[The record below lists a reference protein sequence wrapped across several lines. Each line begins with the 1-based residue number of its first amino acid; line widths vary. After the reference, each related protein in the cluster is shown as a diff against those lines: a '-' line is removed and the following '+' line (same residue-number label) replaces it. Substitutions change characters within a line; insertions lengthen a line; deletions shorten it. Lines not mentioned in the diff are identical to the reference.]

1 MVTARDALTIEE
13 MPLGAHLVM
22 FYETQEEHRNT
33 VLTYLAEGLRRREK
47 ILYFCSEHQPEVIT
61 GYLKDAG
68 LDWGKD
74 MREAAQ
80 KIVAAVTS
88 RD

>member
-1 MVTARDALTIEE
+1 VIMAQVDLPKGLPIVVRLSGTGAEEGKAL
-13 MPLGAHLVM
+13 
-22 FYETQEEHRNT
+22 
-33 VLTYLAEGLRRREK
+33 
-47 ILYFCSEHQPEVIT
+47 
-61 GYLKDAG
+61 LKDAG